1 MRINRYF
8 ALLLATLLSGCGSNP
23 PAAPP
28 KGSDSPPAPN
38 NTGAKPSDTANRI
51 TITTGIP
58 AKTIA
63 EYTDAIQKNPYEVNS
78 RGESAFQLRGA
89 ALAKQGDHDKAIADY
104 TEAIRLYRERKTQY
118 YQIRLLEVFD
128 ARAQSYRQK
137 GETAKAAADYGEII
151 DFGSHFASRDAMEV
165 LGVGGFTSQAYM
177 NRAQCYDELKQPDK
191 ATADYKEAVRMQPSL
206 MTDEL
211 RKRLEVKK

>member
-1 MRINRYF
+1 MLRACHPSSKEDSVMRINRYF
-8 ALLLATLLSGCGSNP
+8 ALLLATSLSGCGSNP

-89 ALAKQGDHDKAIADY
+89 ALAKQGDHDNAIADY
-104 TEAIRLYRERKTQY
+104 TEAIRLYRERKTRY

-128 ARAQSYRQK
+128 ARRSRTGGKAKPPRPPLT
-137 GETAKAAADYGEII
+137 TARSSTSARTSPRAMRWKSSASAALPA
-151 DFGSHFASRDAMEV
+151 RP
-165 LGVGGFTSQAYM
+165 T
-177 NRAQCYDELKQPDK
+177 
-191 ATADYKEAVRMQPSL
+191 
-206 MTDEL
+206 
-211 RKRLEVKK
+211 